1 MFGLRAK
8 LLLGFGVLL
17 GVFLVTGALGLNLLS
32 HFSGTVDRVF
42 HENYDSV
49 AYGQNMKDAL
59 DQIAEALR
67 DGQSAPGVKGQVDA
81 AQAGFEDNLRLEA
94 GNITVPG
101 EQEAVND
108 LTHSWTSFR
117 NAYRA
122 FLASAPEAAGT
133 SLSTRSS
140 LHQAAQQV
148 KKDAQRIIDLNL
160 QNIVSAD
167 GEIRHDAT
175 RSRLMMIALLV
186 SGVILAGL
194 VMALLTRSLLGSLR
208 TLTRSAQE
216 IGHGN
221 LDLVVAVTTHDE
233 LGQLAEAFNAMAMQ
247 LRKTQ
252 RSEQEKIIR
261 AQRTTL
267 LALDSLPDAV
277 ATITTDGL
285 VDLANQTAQRLFRL
299 RPAVA
304 LESLDSPRLAEIWRQ
319 VVAGGQAVHPH
330 GFDTTIQ
337 VFDGE
342 ERFFLPH
349 ALPIKDADGQA
360 VGVTLV
366 LADITNLRRLDE
378 MKSNLVAV
386 VSHELKTPLTS
397 LRMATHLL
405 LDEKIGP
412 LTAKQ
417 TELVISARDDSARL
431 QSIVDGLLDISRLE
445 SGRELMDLKAT
456 DPRTLIDHAIASVR
470 AAFNDKGVALE
481 SAVADDLPPVNA
493 DEVRIAHVFGN
504 LLSNA
509 LRYTPSGGRVCVSA
523 QKSAEGVEF
532 DVADTGIGVPAAHRA
547 RIFERFYR
555 VPGQVPAGA
564 GLGLAIAKEIV
575 LAHGGRIW
583 LADQAASGSS
593 FCFAIPSGHLAAAA
607 ERA

>member
-1 MFGLRAK
+1 MFGLREK
-8 LLLGFGVLL
+8 LILGFGGLL
-17 GVFLVTGALGLNLLS
+17 GLILVTGAVGLYLLS

-42 HENYDSV
+42 RENFNSV

-59 DQIAEALR
+59 DHMAETVR
-67 DGQSAPGVKGQVDA
+67 GGRVTPEVRGVATA
-81 AQAGFEDNLRLEA
+81 AQASFEENLSLEA

-101 EQEAVND
+101 EGEAVSD
-108 LTHSWTSFR
+108 LTASWTSFR

-122 FLASAPEAAGT
+122 FLATAPDSTALSA
-133 SLSTRSS
+133 STRSS
-140 LHQAAQQV
+140 LDQAVQQV
-148 KKDAQRIIDLNL
+148 KKAAQRIIDLNL
-160 QNIVSAD
+160 LNIVSAD

-175 RSRLMMIALLV
+175 NSRIMMISLLI
-186 SGVILAGL
+186 SGVIVAGL
-194 VMALLTRSLLGSLR
+194 VMVLLSRSLLGPLR

-216 IGHGN
+216 IEHGN
-221 LDLVVAVTTHDE
+221 LDLVVAVTTRDE
-233 LGQLAEAFNAMAMQ
+233 IGQLAEAFNAMAIQ

-299 RPAVA
+299 RPGVA
-304 LESLDSPRLAEIWRQ
+304 LETLDSPRLVATWRQ
-319 VVAGGQAVHPH
+319 AVASGQGVHPH

-337 VFDGE
+337 VFDGD

-349 ALPIKDADGQA
+349 ALPIKDHDGQA

-405 LDEKIGP
+405 LDEKIGS
-412 LTAKQ
+412 LSAKQ
-417 TELVISARDDSARL
+417 AELVISARDDSARL
-431 QSIVDGLLDISRLE
+431 QSIVDGLLDISRIE
-445 SGRELMDLKAT
+445 SGRALMDLKAM
-456 DPRTLIDHAIASVR
+456 DPRTLIERAIASVR
-470 AAFNDKGVALE
+470 SAFNDKGLVLE
-481 SAVADDLPPVNA
+481 SEVPDDLPQVQA

-504 LLSNA
+504 LLSNS
-509 LRYTPSGGRVCVSA
+509 LRYTPSGGRVCISA

-532 DVADTGIGVPAAHRA
+532 RVEDTGIGVPADHRA

-575 LAHGGRIW
+575 VAHGGQIW
-583 LADQAASGSS
+583 LADQASSGST
-593 FCFAIPSGHLAAAA
+593 FCFLIPAAHKDEASA
-607 ERA
+607 SA

>member
-8 LLLGFGVLL
+8 LVLGFGGLL
-17 GVFLVTGALGLNLLS
+17 ALFLVSGAIGMGLLA
-32 HFSGTVDRVF
+32 HFSSTVERVF
-42 HENYDSV
+42 RENYDSV

-59 DQIAEALR
+59 DRICGAVR
-67 DGQSAPGVKGQVDA
+67 DGMAAHDARGRADA
-81 AQAGFEDNLRLEA
+81 AQASFAENLRLEA

-101 EQEAVND
+101 EREAVAD
-108 LTHSWTSFR
+108 LNRSWAAVKD
-117 NAYRA
+117 AYRA
-122 FLASAPEAAGT
+122 VLASPADAAGPSPPART
-133 SLSTRSS
+133 ALD
-140 LHQAAQQV
+140 QAAQRA
-148 KKDAQRIIDLNL
+148 KEDAQRIIDLNL
-160 QNIVSAD
+160 QNIMSAD
-167 GEIRHDAT
+167 GEIRHDAAN
-175 RSRLMMIALLV
+175 SRIMMVALLV
-186 SGVILAGL
+186 GGVICAGL
-194 VMALLTRSLLGSLR
+194 VMALLSRSLLGSLR
-208 TLTRSAQE
+208 TLTRSARE
-216 IGHGN
+216 IEHGN
-221 LDLVVAVTTHDE
+221 LDLMVAVTANDE
-233 LGQLAEAFNAMAMQ
+233 IGQLAEAFNAMAMQ

-252 RSEQEKIIR
+252 RSEQAKIIR

-277 ATITTDGL
+277 ATITSDGL

-299 RPAVA
+299 RPGVA
-304 LESLDSPRLAEIWRQ
+304 LESLESPRLVAAWRQ
-319 VVAGGQAVHPH
+319 VVASGQGVHPH

-337 VFDGE
+337 AFDGE

-349 ALPIKDADGQA
+349 ALPIKNHDGQA

-366 LADITNLRRLDE
+366 LADITSLRRLDE

-405 LDEKIGP
+405 LDEKIGL

-417 TELVISARDDSARL
+417 GELVISARDDAARL

-445 SGRELMDLKAT
+445 SGHDLMDLKAM
-456 DPRTLIDHAIASVR
+456 DARMLVERAIGAVR
-470 AAFNDKGVALE
+470 SAFNDKGVALE
-481 SAVADDLPPVNA
+481 SAVADDLPRVHA

-504 LLSNA
+504 LLGNA
-509 LRYTPSGGRVCVSA
+509 LRYTPSGGQVRVTA
-523 QKSAEGVEF
+523 QTSAEGVEF
-532 DVADTGIGVPAAHRA
+532 GIEDSGIGVLAAHRA

-583 LADQAASGSS
+583 LADRVAVGST
-593 FCFAIPSGHLAAAA
+593 FCFVIPAARMEAAATGP
-607 ERA
+607 